1 MGWKREYLKHKGLFE
16 DLPKKLSMRSSAK
29 WGNCNWTPYI
39 YSNPYRSD
47 KWRALSNKLLK
58 FIKTHVGKSYND
70 TFAEFKKKFPAY
82 FGTINLAECFR
93 DRFKEYQNRNMNW
106 ENWSFYIDNNGL
118 IQNGYVREPKN
129 KEVKINVKNKGVLYS
144 FSENVFKDKRVFNI
158 ISCYIPSKYLQ
169 YLEPNSKFSQS
180 TYNDI
185 YYHLDRCP
193 NFAVEISS
201 LHTMKWWQTNRYC
214 YDWDTR
220 YIHWNGYGYEYKK
233 KVLSEHSIKQFIFT
247 KHVIEDCD
255 VVKLGSSEFNRHFED
270 IRKKEASIERA
281 NAKVKE
287 AEREALLHDLLQTR
301 KKKEKEENELIRDR
315 HGFDDHSFKNW

>member
-47 KWRALSNKLLK
+47 KWRALSNKLVK

-129 KEVKINVKNKGVLYS
+129 KEVKINIVHKDPLYS
-144 FSENVFKDKRVFNI
+144 FTDVVFKDRRILNLI
-158 ISCYIPSKYLQ
+158 AYYIPNKYLQ
-169 YLEPNSKFSQS
+169 YLEPNVKFNKS
-180 TYNDI
+180 TYYDI
-185 YYHLDRCP
+185 KYYLFKTDQFTLDLT
-193 NFAVEISS
+193 E
-201 LHTMKWWQTNRYC
+201 LHSKKWWRSKGYYFDSRYA
-214 YDWDTR
+214 R
-220 YIHWNGYGYEYKK
+220 WNGKRYVYEEKR
-233 KVLSEHSIKQFIFT
+233 LRSEDVEYFIFK
-247 KHVIEDCD
+247 KHIVDEYDT
-255 VVKLGSSEFNRHFED
+255 VKLGSSEFNRHFED

-301 KKKEKEENELIRDR
+301 KKKEKEENDLIRDR